1 MKQTTH
7 EQWRGMVIWAGR
19 SNGPPCR
26 CHPGNF
32 MDLIT
37 LDERRAGE
45 VWLSLHLVVCPTE
58 ET

>member
-1 MKQTTH
+1 ML
-7 EQWRGMVIWAGR
+7 IWASRSCGDC

-37 LDERRAGE
+37 PDERRAAE
-45 VWLSLHLVVCPTE
+45 AWLSLHLVVCPTE